1 MEALNGTQEIWTF
14 DLDIENKLF
23 EQLLKILWEVQ

>member
-1 MEALNGTQEIWTF
+1 MEALNATQEIWTF
-14 DLDIENKLF
+14 DLVIENKLF